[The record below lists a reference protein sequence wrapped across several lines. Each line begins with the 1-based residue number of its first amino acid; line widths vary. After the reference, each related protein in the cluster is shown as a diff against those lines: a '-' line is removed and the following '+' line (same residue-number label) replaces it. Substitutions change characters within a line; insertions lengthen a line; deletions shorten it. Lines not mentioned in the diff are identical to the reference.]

1 MDIKESVMRVLLLGS
16 GAKDHAIAWWFNES
30 CFISALFV
38 APGNLATEQFATNL
52 PSVNIT
58 DPGDVYQAC
67 VDNRIDFVFIGTEA
81 PLFTGVV
88 KYLNDRGIETF
99 GAPTASLKLE
109 GNRAFSRA
117 FSARHNIP
125 VPRGSFFSD
134 AASLRKYLDK
144 HKGEQ
149 FIIKSNSVAPSRIM
163 LSSSDTEAL
172 MDFALM
178 LFSKGDVLLEECI
191 NGTPATCTLL
201 VDRNGYLVLPITS
214 DYMLK
219 SAEDNTPTGGMGAIC
234 PVPMLERLK
243 DRIRER
249 IIDPTLYGMQ
259 VEQLSYKGV
268 LTLSMMI
275 KDNEEPYLVDYH
287 VRLNDPATQAMVP
300 LIKTDLIS
308 ILHAM
313 RDDKVNTIRL
323 ETSDMCAVAVVL
335 ASEGYPLYPKTGR
348 EIKGLDARFMEP
360 IEGYP
365 NVFIGAI
372 QDEDGKAV
380 TTGGRNITV
389 VGKGRNLEEAN
400 RQAYDLIEKK
410 AFKGLWYREDIGN
423 AYFRS

>member
-1 MDIKESVMRVLLLGS
+1 MIRNFFEAIGRYTLFLGMVFRKPEKWRIFWRQSVLEADKLILSSILIVS
-16 GAKDHAIAWWFNES
+16 V
-30 CFISALFV
+30 IS
-38 APGNLATEQFATNL
+38 
-52 PSVNIT
+52 
-58 DPGDVYQAC
+58 
-67 VDNRIDFVFIGTEA
+67 VFIG
-81 PLFTGVV
+81 GVLV
-88 KYLNDRGIETF
+88 IQ
-99 GAPTASLKLE
+99 TASNMQNPLLDRMYVGYMVRESLVLE
-109 GNRAFSRA
+109 FCSTMVALILAGKMGSNIASEIGSMRISEQIDAMDMMGIN
-117 FSARHNIP
+117 SA
-125 VPRGSFFSD
+125 
-134 AASLRKYLDK
+134 
-144 HKGEQ
+144 
-149 FIIKSNSVAPSRIM
+149 
-163 LSSSDTEAL
+163 
-172 MDFALM
+172 
-178 LFSKGDVLLEECI
+178 
-191 NGTPATCTLL
+191 
-201 VDRNGYLVLPITS
+201 GYLVLPITS